1 VESSLQKL
9 WAGNEARD
17 SASRTADLPPA
28 ELFRGLAPQEVHLVL
43 AAARLRR
50 YPAKSVIHR
59 RADLA
64 EHVLLLREG
73 RARYFY
79 ETRNGKKLI
88 LHWLLPGYTFG
99 LAGIVRQMPEY
110 LVGVEA
116 VQDSVVSV
124 WDTRTFRGLA
134 RRLPQ
139 LVENALF
146 ITSFSFDWYIAAHAA
161 LCSQTAQ
168 ERLSHILFEYATK
181 AGRRV
186 AGGIEVDATNQEL
199 ADAAN
204 VTHYTTS
211 RLISAWE
218 KAGLLQKQ
226 RGKIMV
232 CSPERLFQHAK
243 ETDRGG

>member
-1 VESSLQKL
+1 LKSSFRKSRTEKTS
-9 WAGNEARD
+9 G
-17 SASRTADLPPA
+17 SASRAADLPSDD
-28 ELFRGLAPQEVHLVL
+28 LFRGLTPQEVHLVL
-43 AAARLRR
+43 SAARLRR
-50 YPAKSVIHR
+50 YPAKSVIYR
-59 RADLA
+59 QADPP

-79 ETRNGKKLI
+79 ETRAGKKLI
-88 LHWLLPGYTFG
+88 LRWLLPGDTFG
-99 LAGIVRQMPEY
+99 WAGILPQMREY

-116 VQDSVVSV
+116 VKDSVLSV
-124 WDTRTFRGLA
+124 WDTHIFRGLA

-146 ITSFSFDWYIAAHAA
+146 ITSYSFAWYIAAHAA

-168 ERLSHILFEYATK
+168 ERLSTVLYEYATK
-181 AGRRV
+181 AGRKV
-186 AGGIEVDATNQEL
+186 AEGIEVDATNQEL

-204 VTHYTTS
+204 VTHFTTS
-211 RLISAWE
+211 RLITAWE
-218 KAGLLQKQ
+218 RTGLLQKQ

-232 CSPERLFQHAK
+232 CCPERLFQHAK

>member
-1 VESSLQKL
+1 M
-9 WAGNEARD
+9 
-17 SASRTADLPPA
+17 SAFRAADLPPA
-28 ELFRGLAPQEVHLVL
+28 ELFRGLSPQQVDLVL

-50 YPAKSVIHR
+50 YPAKSVIYR
-59 RADLA
+59 QSDPA
-64 EHVLLLREG
+64 EHLLLLREG

-79 ETRNGKKLI
+79 ETRNGKRLI
-88 LHWLLPGYTFG
+88 LRWLLPSYAFG
-99 LAGIVRQMPEY
+99 WAGMLSQMPEY

-146 ITSFSFDWYIAAHAA
+146 ITSYSFAWYIAAHAA

-168 ERLSHILFEYATK
+168 ERLEHILFEYATK
-181 AGRRV
+181 TGRKV

-218 KAGLLQKQ
+218 RNGLLQKE
-226 RGKIMV
+226 RGKILLR
-232 CSPERLFQHAK
+232 SPERLFQHAK
-243 ETDRGG
+243 ETDRGGSRRSA